1 MSSGSFKEIYV
12 YSENLERGLNER
24 GKGKFNDREK
34 GQVKDIRE
42 D

>member
-1 MSSGSFKEIYV
+1 MTSGSSKKLNV
-12 YSENLERGLNER
+12 CSENLETDLNER